1 MDRLN
6 ARKRVIGNRRRGAGR
21 ISRGTRPRRLA
32 LESLEDRTLLA
43 VYTPTLFTDGVT
55 GGTATLRDCII
66 KADANPG
73 STICLKAGV
82 YTLSIS
88 NTAGQENASCKG
100 DLDITAPMTI
110 QGNGAIIDQTAA
122 DRVFQILAPNSSTL
136 VTFDNLTIEGGQAV
150 DNGASGAPA
159 GKSQADGGGILTG
172 GAAGCGA
179 NLVLCGVTFYNDVA
193 RAGTSQIAAGGG
205 LYSSGSTSNCVTL
218 NNVIF
223 LANSAL
229 GGCGAAGTSGSPNG
243 CAGGAAYGGAM
254 FVCGDQVTLGGTSDT
269 FTTNSAVGGSGGA
282 GFSCS
287 TAGCGGLGGC
297 AAGGAIDLTGDSLA
311 TASCNPLVIFTANR
325 ATGGAGGSGGNGCTA
340 GRGGMGG
347 TAQGGAIADSCGTS
361 LILANTDVTSNI
373 ATGGSGGRGGN
384 GTGAKGNGACGGAG
398 GCAQGGGLYLY
409 SVSSA
414 CLSLPYLNSNLAWGG
429 SGGAG
434 GNGSICYTAPGGCA
448 GAGGCAGNAQGGGLF
463 TAASTVTVNCAYV
476 LSNIALGGN
485 GGSTGVPG
493 VGTTVGAYGAGGA
506 AGSAQGGG
514 AFLYSGTLTLFNVLV
529 SGNLAEAGAVG
540 IGVPLGAAGTAAGGG
555 VFNYG
560 GTLYEYGTTSL
571 VGNYPGP

>member
-1 MDRLN
+1 M
-6 ARKRVIGNRRRGAGR
+6 
-21 ISRGTRPRRLA
+21 
-32 LESLEDRTLLA
+32 ESLEDRTLLA

-136 VTFDNLTIEGGQAV
+136 VTFAEPDDRGRPSRRQRRQRR
-150 DNGASGAPA
+150 PA
-159 GKSQADGGGILTG
+159 GKSQADGGGILNG

-179 NLVLCGVTFYNDVA
+179 NLVLCGVTFYDDVA

-229 GGCGAAGTSGSPNG
+229 GGGGAAGTSGSPSG
-243 CAGGAAYGGAM
+243 CRRRSGLRRRHVRLRRPGLTRRHVRHLHDQRGRRRLRRRRLQLQHGRLRRQRGAAY
-254 FVCGDQVTLGGTSDT
+254 
-269 FTTNSAVGGSGGA
+269 
-282 GFSCS
+282 
-287 TAGCGGLGGC
+287 
-297 AAGGAIDLTGDSLA
+297 GGAIDLTGDSLA
-311 TASCNPLVIFTANR
+311 TASCNPLVTLVGNR

-340 GRGGMGG
+340 GRGGTGG

-361 LILANTDVTSNI
+361 LILANTDVTSNV
-373 ATGGSGGRGGN
+373 ATGGGGGTGGSG
-384 GTGAKGNGACGGAG
+384 TGARGSGACGGAG

-429 SGGAG
+429 SGGTG

-493 VGTTVGAYGAGGA
+493 VGTTVGATAPAAPPERRRRRRVSLQRHADAG
-506 AGSAQGGG
+506 
-514 AFLYSGTLTLFNVLV
+514 
-529 SGNLAEAGAVG
+529 
-540 IGVPLGAAGTAAGGG
+540 
-555 VFNYG
+555 
-560 GTLYEYGTTSL
+560 
-571 VGNYPGP
+571 

>member
-1 MDRLN
+1 M
-6 ARKRVIGNRRRGAGR
+6 
-21 ISRGTRPRRLA
+21 
-32 LESLEDRTLLA
+32 
-43 VYTPTLFTDGVT
+43 
-55 GGTATLRDCII
+55 
-66 KADANPG
+66 
-73 STICLKAGV
+73 KAGV

-159 GKSQADGGGILTG
+159 GKSQADGGGILNG

-325 ATGGAGGSGGNGCTA
+325 ATGGRRRQRRQRLHGRPRRHGRHRPGRRDRRFLRHLAHPGQHGCHLQHRHRRQRRQ
-340 GRGGMGG
+340 GRQRYRR
-347 TAQGGAIADSCGTS
+347 QGQRGLRRRRRLCPGRRPVPLQRQLRLPQPALPQLQPRLGRQWRRRRQRQHLLHGA
-361 LILANTDVTSNI
+361 
-373 ATGGSGGRGGN
+373 
-384 GTGAKGNGACGGAG
+384 
-398 GCAQGGGLYLY
+398 
-409 SVSSA
+409 
-414 CLSLPYLNSNLAWGG
+414 
-429 SGGAG
+429 
-434 GNGSICYTAPGGCA
+434 GGCA
-448 GAGGCAGNAQGGGLF
+448 GAGAPARQRPGRRPVHRRQHGHCQLR
-463 TAASTVTVNCAYV
+463 YV

-493 VGTTVGAYGAGGA
+493 VGTTVGALQRHGA